1 MMKTG
6 RELSLGF
13 GFSINIRAAGFPML
27 ARFNCEIAGNGFSGS
42 LSVFCPP
49 ISNPSARGGDFPY
62 EARAGSARVYVTTIH
77 LFSGDTINQNKL
89 GWERENRLPALR
101 EAARG
106 DLARSKFLRGRSC
119 TSPRCL
125 GCTRVY
131 TRVYT
136 FARVT
141 RTCVRTVGYAI
152 SSCVYNSGV
161 CAPGTDAARPSAA
174 RLRCSSLVLVV

>member
-1 MMKTG
+1 MQTG
-6 RELSLGF
+6 RDVSLGF
-13 GFSINIRAAGFPML
+13 GFLINIRAAGFLML
-27 ARFNCEIAGNGFSGS
+27 ARFNREIAGNGFPGS
-42 LSVFCPP
+42 LSVFCYP

-119 TSPRCL
+119 TSRPCF

-141 RTCVRTVGYAI
+141 RTCVRTAGYAI

-161 CAPGTDAARPSAA
+161 CAPATDAARPSAA
-174 RLRCSSLVLVV
+174 RLRCSLVLVV